1 MSNLHLN
8 LTRVIIRFCSIL
20 TQDVW
25 ITLIIERATN
35 ILFKNSIYFSD
46 TNVISEINRRKD
58 TQNLIL
64 EFYQICDFGQ

>member
-35 ILFKNSIYFSD
+35 ILFKNSIYLSD
-46 TNVISEINRRKD
+46 TNVISEISQRKD
-58 TQNLIL
+58 TQKLIL
-64 EFYQICDFGQ
+64 EFYQICGFGQ

>member
-35 ILFKNSIYFSD
+35 ILFKNSIYLSD
-46 TNVISEINRRKD
+46 TNVISEINQRKD
-58 TQNLIL
+58 TQKLIL
-64 EFYQICDFGQ
+64 EFYQICGFGQ